1 MSDCDKNEVYP
12 SKLAKMSE
20 FRHIF
25 SRATLWVD
33 IAIFF
38 HNVIPSSLTRKG
50 GAFYVFTPDI
60 QLGLSPLPWG
70 PPVPSVSAQL
80 VTKILHKKLLIPID

>member
-1 MSDCDKNEVYP
+1 MSECDKNEVYP

-33 IAIFF
+33 IAFIFHATNIVYIKRVEQRNWLNNKRIFDLYRLNDGTFSISPVQNPF
-38 HNVIPSSLTRKG
+38 HR
-50 GAFYVFTPDI
+50 
-60 QLGLSPLPWG
+60 
-70 PPVPSVSAQL
+70 
-80 VTKILHKKLLIPID
+80 

>member
-25 SRATLWVD
+25 SQATLWVD
-33 IAIFF
+33 IAFF
-38 HNVIPSSLTRKG
+38 YYPAPESRERHTS
-50 GAFYVFTPDI
+50 GAC
-60 QLGLSPLPWG
+60 
-70 PPVPSVSAQL
+70 A
-80 VTKILHKKLLIPID
+80 VTNR

>member
-25 SRATLWVD
+25 SQATLWVD
-33 IAIFF
+33 IAKQFSATTLDIIRAAF
-38 HNVIPSSLTRKG
+38 VRKDWIIKNFG
-50 GAFYVFTPDI
+50 VEPGLGAIIVDI
-60 QLGLSPLPWG
+60 EW
-70 PPVPSVSAQL
+70 
-80 VTKILHKKLLIPID
+80 

>member
-25 SRATLWVD
+25 SQATLWVD
-33 IAIFF
+33 IAFYFLISTCSITFF
-38 HNVIPSSLTRKG
+38 LRKPADG
-50 GAFYVFTPDI
+50 YTTVYIMMSEAMMQRI
-60 QLGLSPLPWG
+60 IKES
-70 PPVPSVSAQL
+70 
-80 VTKILHKKLLIPID
+80 II

>member
-12 SKLAKMSE
+12 SKMVKMSE

-33 IAIFF
+33 IAFRILERKLWYSPFRESAF
-38 HNVIPSSLTRKG
+38 AFICLKSNVAI
-50 GAFYVFTPDI
+50 
-60 QLGLSPLPWG
+60 LP
-70 PPVPSVSAQL
+70 
-80 VTKILHKKLLIPID
+80 

>member
-25 SRATLWVD
+25 SQATLWVD

-38 HNVIPSSLTRKG
+38 LLSGAGITGTPSGWRLRIT
-50 GAFYVFTPDI
+50 
-60 QLGLSPLPWG
+60 
-70 PPVPSVSAQL
+70 
-80 VTKILHKKLLIPID
+80 